1 MWQGLREQM
10 DVVLDRWNQ
19 CPGRVKPVT
28 TIPAPALSRAVLFA
42 VCPSAGLHSR
52 EIQILLQKDFKGN
65 VSFPVSVLRK
75 QRAGLPNQAPHLCG
89 FSSRPH
95 LSTLHN
101 PPCPSLWV
109 SLSSSPSHP
118 HLAFSKPRNLR
129 VGVSWVAF
137 KLCEA
142 FIGISKN
149 CGVCWLEGSGFFHP
163 CKSSHNLIYRRKST
177 GEPGRMEEKVEGEF
191 FSLLCKTE
199 WALGLPKRRGNHCS
213 IRPSRWG
220 ETCRV
225 SAFCTSSENTAALPA
240 PPSLWT

>member
-65 VSFPVSVLRK
+65 VSFPGSVLRK
-75 QRAGLPNQAPHLCG
+75 QRAGLPDQAPHLCG

-95 LSTLHN
+95 LATLHN

-129 VGVSWVAF
+129 LGVSWVAF

-163 CKSSHNLIYRRKST
+163 CKSSHNLIYRKKST

-220 ETCRV
+220 EMCR
-225 SAFCTSSENTAALPA
+225 
-240 PPSLWT
+240 